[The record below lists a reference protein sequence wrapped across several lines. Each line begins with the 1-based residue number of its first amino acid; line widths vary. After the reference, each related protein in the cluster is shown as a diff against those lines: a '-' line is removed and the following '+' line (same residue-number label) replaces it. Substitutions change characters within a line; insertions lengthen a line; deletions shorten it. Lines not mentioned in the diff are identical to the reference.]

1 MKCRN
6 ASARTASADIIV
18 NHLTKA
24 AMPLRARPPPQIDI
38 ADKLLHIGHVTVN
51 MIFLFSFKGSS

>member
-38 ADKLLHIGHVTVN
+38 AVKLLHIGYVTVN